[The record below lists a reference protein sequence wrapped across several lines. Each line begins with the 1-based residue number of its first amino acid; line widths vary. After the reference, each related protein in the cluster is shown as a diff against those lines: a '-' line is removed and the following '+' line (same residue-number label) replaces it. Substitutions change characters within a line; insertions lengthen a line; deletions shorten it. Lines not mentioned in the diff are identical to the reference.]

1 MPRRR
6 VAGSGGVV
14 FHVLNRAVRRARLFD
29 HDDDYRALL
38 RLVGSTLSK
47 VPVEMFA
54 YCIMPNHFHFVVRP
68 ERDGDLSNYMKLL
81 TLTHSKRWHVAHGTT
96 GTGCVYQGRFKAFP
110 IQTDSHFLTVCRYVE
125 QNPLRARLSARAE
138 EWPWSSL
145 SKSIRNDCGVQLSP
159 WPIDRP
165 VDWPTLVNGHESFLT
180 AVRASVVRN
189 RPFGAP
195 DWVEA
200 MAVRL
205 GLESSLRERSRP
217 RKGNG

>member
-1 MPRRR
+1 M
-6 VAGSGGVV
+6 AGSGGVV

-47 VPVEMFA
+47 VPIELFA
-54 YCIMPNHFHFVVRP
+54 YCIMPNHFHLVVRP
-68 ERDGDLSNYMKLL
+68 ERDGDLSNYMRLM
-81 TLTHSKRWHVAHGTT
+81 TLTHSKRWHEARGTT

-125 QNPLRARLSARAE
+125 RNPLRARLSARAE

-145 SKSIRNDCGVQLSP
+145 SESPRNDCRVKLSP
-159 WPIDRP
+159 WPVDRP
-165 VDWPTLVNGHESFLT
+165 SDWQTRVNDPESFLT
-180 AVRASVVRN
+180 AVRASVVRS

-200 MAVRL
+200 MAL
-205 GLESSLRERSRP
+205 HHGLESSLREPNRP
-217 RKGNG
+217 GASDG